1 MTIYNRFRFEWAE
14 QQGELPKTDSDTTD
28 FGVMDTLST
37 DEAISQLP
45 KIAFFTPAPTYGGA
59 QRVTVNVANT
69 LAARGHDVELVAGN
83 LCGEFADDIDD
94 HVKTVNLDVPHVP
107 GLGILAGVPHLR
119 SYLESARPKILF
131 SSRTH
136 TNITAILAVKLT
148 DLNVY
153 VAATEHSD
161 YGHAENLK
169 ERLTGALAAQVYR
182 FADDIIAVSRGVAE
196 SVAQH
201 TPVSIDGTTVLHN
214 PVDIEAVQAAA
225 KDGLGHEWLA
235 DSTIETVVSV
245 GRLGEQKD
253 VATLLRAVATLRET
267 KPEVRLIVVGKGP
280 RRERLESLA
289 ASLGMR
295 DTVSFEGYV
304 DNPYAYMRS
313 SSVFVLSSRY
323 EGLPT
328 VLIEALA
335 CGSSIV
341 ATDCPHGPREVLMD
355 GEYGRLTPVGDHEAL
370 AATINDALDNPTPA
384 AKSQRRAEDFSM
396 AAGADRYETYVRQ
409 VAHGD

>member
-1 MTIYNRFRFEWAE
+1 MTGTEVTGRA
-14 QQGELPKTDSDTTD
+14 P
-28 FGVMDTLST
+28 T
-37 DEAISQLP
+37 DEDWGRLP

-59 QRVTVNVANT
+59 QRVTVNIANS
-69 LAARGHDVELVAGN
+69 LAIRGHDVELVAGN
-83 LCGEFADDIDD
+83 LRGEFAGDINDA
-94 HVKTVNLDVPHVP
+94 VKTVDLDVPRVP

-119 SYLESARPKILF
+119 SYLKSTRPGVLF

-136 TNITAILAVKLT
+136 TNIVAILAAELT
-148 DLNVY
+148 DVDVH

-161 YGHAENLK
+161 YGQMEDLK
-169 ERLTGALAAQVYR
+169 EQLTTTIASQIYR
-182 FADDIIAVSRGVAE
+182 FADDIVAVSKGVAE
-196 SVAQH
+196 SVERN
-201 TPVSIDGTTVLHN
+201 TPVSAEGTTVLHN
-214 PVDIEAVQAAA
+214 PVDIEDVQATAREGPYH
-225 KDGLGHEWLA
+225 DWFA
-235 DSTIETVVSV
+235 DPTLKTVVSV

-253 VATLLRAVATLRET
+253 LTTLLRAIATLRET
-267 KPEVRLIVVGKGP
+267 TPEVRLIVVGKGP

-289 ASLGMR
+289 ASLGIR

-341 ATDCPHGPREVLMD
+341 ATDCPHGPREVLVD
-355 GEYGRLTPVGDHEAL
+355 GEYGWLTPVGNHEAL
-370 AATINDALDNPTPA
+370 AATISKAIDNPIPPE
-384 AKSQRRAEDFSM
+384 KSRRRAEDFSM
-396 AAGADRYETYVRQ
+396 AAGADRYEGYIRQ
-409 VAHGD
+409 VIDGN